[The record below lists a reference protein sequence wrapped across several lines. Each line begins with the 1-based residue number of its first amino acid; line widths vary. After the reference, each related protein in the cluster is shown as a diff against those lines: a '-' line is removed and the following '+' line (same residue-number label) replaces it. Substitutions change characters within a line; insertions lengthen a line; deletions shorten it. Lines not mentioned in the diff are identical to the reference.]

1 MPLIIS
7 DVLVNYNELLD
18 NFIVRKST
26 FVDHESGENYKKN
39 ILNNFDFIYNDPD
52 VKKALVVGKIQAG
65 KTLFYTGFITRF
77 FDQLEGVCIVL
88 AGTKT
93 NLREQTYIRLS
104 QDLSSLGIFIKDS
117 LQNFDSNPINRQ
129 VYVVLK
135 HNKYIK
141 QLYNYLEYSAVKNV
155 LIIDD
160 ESDQASLNNYNYSN
174 LKKGEDKASITHA
187 ELIKVIYQSN
197 RAKYI
202 QITATPQAHV
212 LADMSDVLRPDIM
225 LALPTHNNYFGNK
238 DFFSDSSISQIIDGG
253 NDKLSLEILRFFIK
267 YFYNACR
274 MIEDAIR
281 FDNISCFVHS
291 DYLNE
296 NNENIFIVLKEQISR
311 LKKIIIENVEFVFFD
326 FNTER
331 EIGYLRNNKNTFL
344 SIIQYFSIQ
353 RVYGS
358 HDKDLDWESF
368 FNNNKYFCLIGG
380 NKLERGFT
388 IEGLITTYF
397 TRISKG
403 NPNSDTF
410 EQRCRFYGNR
420 RHLLPYLTVFVTTR
434 IFESLLEYYNN
445 EKHIFSILESTA
457 AGVKNSN
464 EIRKGLTNVSIEP
477 TRKSVISH
485 PLYHLLEDKWHFM
498 YFNQEDLM
506 QWEDIIRTKGL
517 GERHDMSGDAELNV
531 HYVYNICASR
541 INEVLK
547 KKKIN
552 KGSKDYF
559 YIQILTR
566 FISDLSFVKV
576 IALSDFKMRH
586 RNYSR
591 LLGTLK
597 IPNAV
602 HSSRNNSASY
612 KGDSHI
618 STPEQNFSIQVGKYC
633 DHDDNNTLIVMAFK
647 IHNND

>member
-7 DVLVNYNELLD
+7 DVLVNSNELLD
-18 NFIVRKST
+18 RFIVRKST

-52 VKKALVVGKIQAG
+52 VTKALVVGKIQAG

-77 FDQLEGVCIVL
+77 FDQLEGICIVL

-104 QDLSSLGIFIKDS
+104 QDLSSLGIFMKDS
-117 LQNFDSNPINRQ
+117 LQNFDSNPNNRH

-135 HNKYIK
+135 HNMYLK

-174 LKKGEDKASITHA
+174 LKKGEEKTSITHA

-197 RAKYI
+197 RTKYI

-225 LALPTHNNYFGNK
+225 LALPTHHNYFGNK
-238 DFFSDSSISQIIDGG
+238 ELFSDSTISQIIDGG
-253 NDKLSLEILRFFIK
+253 NDKLPSEILRFFIK
-267 YFYNACR
+267 YFYNSCK
-274 MIEDAIR
+274 MIEDAVS
-281 FDNISCFVHS
+281 FQNISCFVHS

-296 NNENIFIVLKEQISR
+296 NNENIFIVLKEQLSR
-311 LKKIIIENVEFVFFD
+311 LKKVILENVEFRFFD
-326 FNTER
+326 FNTEL

-344 SIIQYFSIQ
+344 SIIQNFVVQ

-420 RHLLPYLTVFVTTR
+420 RNLLPYITVFVTTR

-445 EKHIFSILESTA
+445 EKHIFSILESNP
-457 AGVKNSN
+457 AGVKNFK

-477 TRKSVISH
+477 TRKCVISH

-498 YFNQEDLM
+498 YFNQESKT

-517 GERHDMSGDAELNV
+517 GERHEMSGDAELNV
-531 HYVYNICASR
+531 HYVYSISASK

-547 KKKIN
+547 QKKIN

-566 FISDLSFVKV
+566 LINDCSYVKV
-576 IALSDFKMRH
+576 IALSDFKIRH

-602 HSSRNNSASY
+602 HSSRNSSASY

-618 STPEQNFSIQVGKYC
+618 STTDQSFSIQLGRYC
-633 DHDDNNTLIVMAFK
+633 DHDDDNDLIVLAFK
-647 IHNND
+647 IHTND

>member
-1 MPLIIS
+1 
-7 DVLVNYNELLD
+7 
-18 NFIVRKST
+18 
-26 FVDHESGENYKKN
+26 
-39 ILNNFDFIYNDPD
+39 
-52 VKKALVVGKIQAG
+52 
-65 KTLFYTGFITRF
+65 
-77 FDQLEGVCIVL
+77 
-88 AGTKT
+88 
-93 NLREQTYIRLS
+93 
-104 QDLSSLGIFIKDS
+104 
-117 LQNFDSNPINRQ
+117 
-129 VYVVLK
+129 
-135 HNKYIK
+135 
-141 QLYNYLEYSAVKNV
+141 
-155 LIIDD
+155 
-160 ESDQASLNNYNYSN
+160 
-174 LKKGEDKASITHA
+174 
-187 ELIKVIYQSN
+187 
-197 RAKYI
+197 
-202 QITATPQAHV
+202 
-212 LADMSDVLRPDIM
+212 
-225 LALPTHNNYFGNK
+225 
-238 DFFSDSSISQIIDGG
+238 
-253 NDKLSLEILRFFIK
+253 
-267 YFYNACR
+267 

-485 PLYHLLEDKWHFM
+485 PLYHLLEDKWHFR
-498 YFNQEDLM
+498 YFNQEDL
-506 QWEDIIRTKGL
+506 TKGL